1 MAQRRGR
8 WVLGGMVAI
17 VVVSLWRAGSVE
29 QQKQRIAR
37 DYEQAKTLLAQLEQ
51 EHTNLSGE
59 LSLASRTMTGQA
71 VDISSLQQQLARVE
85 DNLQQTVS
93 DLAILR
99 QEHRQ
104 LRQENASL
112 TDQLASVSDERAKL
126 QARLSSIKELRLAIR
141 DVKQRMHDERWV
153 AWRAR
158 AQTQREADERQLAL
172 GNRGYLVRDGESTTG
187 SAARL
192 RVHVREPQAAP

>member
-1 MAQRRGR
+1 
-8 WVLGGMVAI
+8 MVAI

-51 EHTNLSGE
+51 EHTNLSSE
-59 LSLASRTMTGQA
+59 LSLASRTMAGQA
-71 VDISSLQQQLARVE
+71 IDISDLQAELSSVQHEMDQTTAELAL
-85 DNLQQTVS
+85 LQR
-93 DLAILR
+93 DHERLR
-99 QEHRQ
+99 QQ
-104 LRQENASL
+104 NTSL
-112 TDQLASVSDERAKL
+112 TNQLGSVVAEKQQL
-126 QARLSSIKELRLAIR
+126 QARLSSLKELRLAIR
-141 DVKQRMHDERWV
+141 DVKQRMHDERWA

-158 AQTQREADERQLAL
+158 AEAQRTEDERLLAL